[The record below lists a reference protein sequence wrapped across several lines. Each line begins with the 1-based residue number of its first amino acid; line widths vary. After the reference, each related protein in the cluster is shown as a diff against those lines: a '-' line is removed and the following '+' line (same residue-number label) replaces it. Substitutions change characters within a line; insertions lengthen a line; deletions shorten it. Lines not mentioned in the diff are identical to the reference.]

1 MNLNNNQITV
11 GELLDNPASRAV
23 FQRRFGKW
31 MKHPMVNASRTLT
44 LEQLVQMAG
53 VWLPQK
59 TIRET
64 MEELRKL

>member
-1 MNLNNNQITV
+1 MDLKGKQLTV
-11 GELLDNPASRAV
+11 GELLDDPRSRGV

>member
-1 MNLNNNQITV
+1 
-11 GELLDNPASRAV
+11 
-23 FQRRFGKW
+23 